1 MSNNQHI
8 PRSSLTITLAVWK
21 ALFLREALSRIF
33 SGRAAWFWLLAEPV
47 FNVAYMVVIFT
58 VIRMRVVGGIET
70 AVWLVLGM
78 LGFFMFQRTSSQ
90 LMNAIKANQALF
102 AYRQVKLI
110 DTLMVRAGLE
120 GFLMIFIAC
129 ILLTSLVILGYSVM
143 PADPLL
149 MLGAFFGLWCI
160 GVGFG
165 LITSVVIAMLPDL
178 GKIIKFIMR
187 PMMIISGVIFPLSSL
202 PPQIREWLM
211 LNPVAHGIESMRL
224 GFSPYYHAVPELNIG
239 YIFSFALG
247 SVFFG
252 LALHRRFAI
261 KLVTK

>member
-1 MSNNQHI
+1 MPKNQHLA
-8 PRSSLTITLAVWK
+8 RSSLTITLAVWK

-47 FNVAYMVVIFT
+47 FTIAYMIVLFT
-58 VIRMRVVGGIET
+58 VIRMRVIGGMET

-78 LGFFMFQRTSSQ
+78 LGFFMFQRASSQ

-110 DTLMVRAGLE
+110 DTLIVRAGLE

-129 ILLTSLVILGYSVM
+129 ILLAGLAIFGYSVM

-149 MLGAFFGLWCI
+149 MLGAFFGLWGV

-165 LITSVVIAMLPDL
+165 LVTSVAIALLPDL
-178 GKIIKFIMR
+178 GKIISFIMK
-187 PMMIISGVIFPLSSL
+187 PLMIISGVIFPLSSM

-211 LNPVAHGIESMRL
+211 LNPIAHGVEAMRL
-224 GFSPYYHAVPELNIG
+224 GFSPYYHAVPELDVS
-239 YIFSFALG
+239 YLFSFALV
-247 SVFFG
+247 SVFLG
-252 LALHRRFAI
+252 LALHRRFAL
-261 KLVTK
+261 KLIAK